1 MVAQKVEIC
10 IATFDYNSDFIISPT
25 KFRGYM
31 AHLFFNVSEFHHHTA
46 NSYHYPLIQYKKI
59 DNKIGIIGIGKYA
72 DIISRSISNV
82 EHITTEDQKIP
93 INNIRITNTS
103 FVQQSGL
110 HMYRFSSPWLALNE
124 QNYEKFKTL
133 TKHERKKLLEKILV
147 GNILSMYK
155 GVGIFVENKIEV
167 NILKQF
173 SKQITVHQNQFVG
186 FSLDFACNTNLPEYV
201 GLGKSVSKGYG
212 AIQEVK

>member
-1 MVAQKVEIC
+1 MATQKLEIC
-10 IATFDYNSDFIISPT
+10 IATFDYDSGFRISPT

-31 AHLFFNVSEFHHHTA
+31 SHLFANMAEFHHHST

-59 DNKIGIIGIGKYA
+59 DGKIGIIGIGKYA
-72 DIISRSISNV
+72 EIVSQNIANI
-82 EHITTEDQKIP
+82 EHITTEEQKIP
-93 INNIRITNTS
+93 INNIQLRHTF
-103 FVQQSGL
+103 FVRQDGL
-110 HMYRFSSPWLALNE
+110 YMYRFSSPWIALNK

-133 TKHERKKLLEKILV
+133 EKHERKKFLEKILV

-155 GVGIFVENKIEV
+155 GIEIFIESKIEV

-173 SKQITVHQNQFVG
+173 SKQITAHQNQFVG
-186 FSLDFACNTNLPEYV
+186 FNLDFACNTNLPEYL

-212 AIQEVK
+212 VIREIR